1 MSDVCACQ
9 VYRWSFVYNRSVI
22 AIFSCIL
29 RFLWNTR
36 DTGIKRNGNH
46 AETLTK
52 IKVAAGCYYHPAAV
66 PMRVWTRTRR
76 PYRSVGVH
84 PMQFYGKAETAAQR
98 ILDVFKNGSLPDALA
113 PVFIH
118 RRDNTPCRAWSWSN
132 QLLTALAGH
141 SDARGF
147 RQWEQAGRRV
157 RKGEHAFAI
166 LGPCTRKVKV
176 RDDETGEERERLA
189 VYGFKSIPVFGRAQ
203 TDVFDADRW
212 AEASREDREAQ
223 QFIDALPL
231 VSVARAWGLS
241 VETYN
246 ARAGGALGRYR
257 GGSGI
262 ALGVENAAT
271 WAHELIHAAD
281 DRLGHLTERGQHLDS
296 ETVAELGGAVLLK
309 CLGLEHD
316 ADLGG
321 CWRYIESYAA
331 RKNQATIAVCER
343 YLRRTCE
350 AVALILDTADELPRA
365 ATPESEVAA

>member
-1 MSDVCACQ
+1 MKL
-9 VYRWSFVYNRSVI
+9 F
-22 AIFSCIL
+22 
-29 RFLWNTR
+29 
-36 DTGIKRNGNH
+36 
-46 AETLTK
+46 
-52 IKVAAGCYYHPAAV
+52 
-66 PMRVWTRTRR
+66 
-76 PYRSVGVH
+76 
-84 PMQFYGKAETAAQR
+84 GKAETAANR
-98 ILDVFKNGSLPDALA
+98 ILDTFKSGRIPEALA

-203 TDVFDADRW
+203 TDVFDADKW
-212 AEASREDREAQ
+212 AEASREDREAH

-231 VSVARAWGLS
+231 VSVARAWDLT

-246 ARAGGALGRYR
+246 GRDGGALGRYR

-262 ALGVENAAT
+262 ALGVENLST

-281 DRLGHLTERGQHLDS
+281 DRLGNLNERGQHWRS
-296 ETVAELGGAVLLK
+296 ETVAELGGAVLLHA
-309 CLGLEHD
+309 CGYQRD

-321 CWRYIESYAA
+321 CWEYIRKYAEHA
-331 RKNQATIAVCER
+331 KIQPVSACMRVLNRVCQ
-343 YLRRTCE
+343 
-350 AVALILDTADELPRA
+350 AVALVLETAGELERA
-365 ATPESEVAA
+365 TETVAA